1 MIGRAAQ
8 ALVVGGM
15 GGALAAV
22 SWSVVGLTFAAAVV
36 GSLNGLIAGWLGV
49 YGLGRVRGWVALI
62 LDSSWG
68 LIGTATGLVL
78 FTVNLLQPRSG
89 YEAELS
95 HRQDR
100 LVFSAGFR
108 PRKGFAITLGNV
120 VSNAGG
126 SAGLQGDSPEVVRRR
141 RFVTAHE
148 ELHIWQNRWF
158 GPLYQVFYLT
168 WMATGAIVGSVAW
181 PVVKGRWWNVVE
193 TVAYYDNPFEYW
205 AYRNDG
211 HWPPRG
217 LHPRLGWHRPLR
229 RPRHRKGLPL
239 DPRSDRAA
247 RPSKGDHR
255 QDDRSEE
262 HD

>member
-1 MIGRAAQ
+1 VIGRGAR
-8 ALVVGGM
+8 ALVVGGL
-15 GGALAAV
+15 GGALAGV
-22 SWSVVGLTFAAAVV
+22 SWSLADLTSAAAVV

-49 YGLGRVRGWVALI
+49 YGLGRGRGWAALI

-68 LIGTATGLVL
+68 LVGTATGLVL

-89 YEAELS
+89 YEPELS
-95 HRQDR
+95 QRQDR
-100 LVFSAGFR
+100 HVFSAGFR

-126 SAGLQGDSPEVVRRR
+126 SAGLHGDSPEVIRRR

-168 WMATGAIVGSVAW
+168 WLATGAIVGSVAW

-211 HWPPRG
+211 YWPPRG

-229 RPRHRKGLPL
+229 RPRHRKALPL
-239 DPRSDRAA
+239 ADGSDPAA
-247 RPSKGDHR
+247 GSSEGDHG
-255 QDDRSEE
+255 QHDRSEE